1 MFFDN
6 NSKKDTKL
14 YEVLDIKPDA
24 SETDIKKSY
33 RKLALKYH
41 PDRNKDNKEECEE
54 KFKEISSAYEIL
66 SDKEKRSN
74 YDKFGLDA
82 VKNMGGP
89 NINPFDIFSNM
100 FGGGGGGGGMPPGMG
115 GGIFENMFG
124 QRGPGPGPRQ
134 GQRVKNRIEKI
145 TVNLQDVYN
154 EKSFSINYKKKIICT
169 HCKGSGGEFKTSIKV
184 CEGCEGNGKI
194 TRIMQI
200 GPGMISQSTSNCYKC
215 NGIGKSI
222 KPNETCKLCEGNK
235 YIRQNTSV
243 NLNLNKSVKNG
254 SKIVVNG
261 GGDELI
267 DTPIVGDLI
276 FDITIKNHELFTR
289 RNNDLIIKKDVLLS
303 DALCGTKFI
312 ITHMDNRELFID
324 INKVIQPNMK
334 QKIVGEGID
343 SNSDLIIE
351 FNVIFPNNLSEQ
363 RRTYIKKLL
372 PINESIENIDR
383 TNAFDTVVVDYETEI
398 NSDTYVNV
406 ENEDDQEENVVNCSQ
421 Q

>member
-6 NSKKDTKL
+6 NSNKDTKL
-14 YEVLDIKPDA
+14 YEVLDVKPDA
-24 SETDIKKSY
+24 SEIDIKKSY

-41 PDRNKDNKEECEE
+41 PDRNKDNKTECEE

-100 FGGGGGGGGMPPGMG
+100 FGGSGMPSGMG
-115 GGIFENMFG
+115 GGMFENMFG
-124 QRGPGPGPRQ
+124 QNGRHPQSQSQ

-145 TVNLQDVYN
+145 NVNLQDIYN
-154 EKSFSINYKKKIICT
+154 EKSYSINYKKKIICT
-169 HCKGSGGEFKTSIKV
+169 HCNGSGGEFKTSIKI

-194 TRIMQI
+194 TRIMQV
-200 GPGMISQSTSNCYKC
+200 GPGMISQSTSICYKC

-222 KPNETCKLCEGNK
+222 KPNEICKLCEGNK
-235 YIRQNTSV
+235 YNRQNSSV
-243 NLNLNKSVKNG
+243 NLNLNKSIKTG
-254 SKIVVNG
+254 SKIVINS

-276 FDITIKNHELFTR
+276 FDITINDHELFVR
-289 RNNDLIIKKDVLLS
+289 HNNDLIIKKEVLLS
-303 DALCGTKFI
+303 EALCGTQFI
-312 ITHMDNRELFID
+312 IKHMDNRELFID

-351 FNVIFPNNLSEQ
+351 FIVIFPNNLSEQ

-372 PINESIENIDR
+372 PVNDTLENIDR
-383 TNAFDTVVVDYETEI
+383 TNAFDTVIVDYETEI
-398 NSDTYVNV
+398 NSETYVNV
-406 ENEDDQEENVVNCSQ
+406 ENEDDQEENVVNCTQ